1 MKRLKVKEKPL
12 EQASPGPE
20 RLKREDGFLQLCPP
34 LGPTPAARV
43 PNFLGSAERQWLRGR
58 PHCYRPCCAR
68 RWNTHH
74 RDKGKEGMEFSG
86 LNCREEDKLV
96 ANDCNGNV
104 SRSLK
109 AAWAVRTMQDW
120 AVRSK
125 GFRRGSTLSHHRTKA
140 QKAQG
145 PPDPQFLCLW
155 IGSWTRLLFKQ
166 LFTEGL
172 LMACQEKEQGFFQGP
187 DLLST
192 HSFQITEVPGAC
204 RCRAGQG

>member
-1 MKRLKVKEKPL
+1 
-12 EQASPGPE
+12 
-20 RLKREDGFLQLCPP
+20 
-34 LGPTPAARV
+34 
-43 PNFLGSAERQWLRGR
+43 
-58 PHCYRPCCAR
+58 
-68 RWNTHH
+68 
-74 RDKGKEGMEFSG
+74 MEFSG

-145 PPDPQFLCLW
+145 PPRSSVSLPVN
-155 IGSWTRLLFKQ
+155 RQ
-166 LFTEGL
+166 LNPSAL
-172 LMACQEKEQGFFQGP
+172 
-187 DLLST
+187 
-192 HSFQITEVPGAC
+192 
-204 RCRAGQG
+204 